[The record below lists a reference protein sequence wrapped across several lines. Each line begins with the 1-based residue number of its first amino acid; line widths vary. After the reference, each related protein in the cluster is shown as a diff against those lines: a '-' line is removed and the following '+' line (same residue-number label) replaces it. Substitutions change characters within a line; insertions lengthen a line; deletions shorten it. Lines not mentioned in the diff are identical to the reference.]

1 MTKAAFSDDA
11 ILQVTRQVL
20 ARFDGQLGALLPI
33 LHAIQHVIGYIPP
46 VAVPVLAENLQ
57 RSRAEIQGVI
67 SFYPHFRQT
76 PAGRHM
82 LEICR
87 AEACQAVGGEA
98 LAEQARQ
105 ALGCEFHSTRSDGA
119 ITLAPVYCLGLC
131 AQSPALMLDGQPHAR
146 MDEDKLH
153 ALLAER
159 GVLTQTTSGAA
170 T

>member
-67 SFYPHFRQT
+67 SFYPHFR
-76 PAGRHM
+76 H
-82 LEICR
+82 
-87 AEACQAVGGEA
+87 
-98 LAEQARQ
+98 
-105 ALGCEFHSTRSDGA
+105 FWKHF
-119 ITLAPVYCLGLC
+119 
-131 AQSPALMLDGQPHAR
+131 
-146 MDEDKLH
+146 
-153 ALLAER
+153 
-159 GVLTQTTSGAA
+159 
-170 T
+170 